1 MPTIIDQLVV
11 SLSLDPSQFTQGQR
25 QMAQNLRQM
34 ETGAER
40 AAKNIEHSGSQVVS
54 FFRTLEHPIA
64 SLRGHF
70 ERLATVTTTPQRNL
84 LNLAQQGRR
93 TGQEIEAGALRGA
106 AGVRALGV
114 AGLTAVAAF
123 VALDKVRSSAT
134 ETARNLFGVGIGAV
148 GAGMPIH
155 EYTALSQALLHTGNV
170 PEAETQGWL
179 SQLRGMQVRAQQG
192 DTGAAQGLATISRFA
207 PTANAFTDSPEKI
220 LEALAQHFHSVT
232 GDVAIGIGEMIGQ
245 SDALAL
251 ALHNLGAAGLEEQIQ
266 LERQRS
272 ATEGQTQ
279 AAKDLT
285 QAQTNLDIAWQNLE
299 RRIGEEIDP
308 ALTAFDNILAS
319 ILDRLTGKQGSS
331 IGRDALLM
339 LLPGGPAIVAALHA
353 RDAATGEQPTT
364 TQGQSSPADTR
375 NWWQR
380 NAPTW
385 LGGQVASPAGPVS
398 LHAAP
403 QGDVPAIP
411 MPPDTGQSGTELAI
425 NNFGGLRRPGLT
437 AGPVGGGFKSFATPQ
452 AGAQATASLLQT
464 YQDRHGLNTLRGII
478 TRWAPPFEN
487 NTERLIAEAAQQ
499 TGFAPDQPLNLHDAA
514 TLSAVTA
521 AMIRNEVGI
530 RGPSKDMVNSVV
542 SEFAN
547 ANVGV
552 NAAHLRSIQ
561 AAQAGGST
569 STTHATNNDI
579 ALNGGIHVTVAPGSD
594 GYKIGEA
601 INAALQSQ
609 LLTSQINTGQQ

>member
-1 MPTIIDQLVV
+1 M
-11 SLSLDPSQFTQGQR
+11 
-25 QMAQNLRQM
+25 
-34 ETGAER
+34 
-40 AAKNIEHSGSQVVS
+40 
-54 FFRTLEHPIA
+54 
-64 SLRGHF
+64 
-70 ERLATVTTTPQRNL
+70 
-84 LNLAQQGRR
+84 
-93 TGQEIEAGALRGA
+93 
-106 AGVRALGV
+106 GV

-123 VALDKVRSSAT
+123 VALDKVRNSAT
-134 ETARNLFGVGIGAV
+134 ETARNLFGASV
-148 GAGMPIH
+148 GAAAAGVPIQQ
-155 EYTALSQALLHTGNV
+155 YTAISQALLHGGNV

-192 DTGAAQGLATISRFA
+192 DTGAAQNLATIARFA
-207 PTANAFTDSPEKI
+207 PGVNTFNDSPEKV
-220 LEALAQHFHSVT
+220 LEAIAQNFHSAT
-232 GDVAIGIGEMIGQ
+232 GDVAIGMGEMIGQ
-245 SDALAL
+245 SAALAL
-251 ALHNLGAAGLEEQIQ
+251 ALHNLGIAGLQEQIQ

-272 ATEGQTQ
+272 ATEGQSQ
-279 AAKDLT
+279 AARDLT
-285 QAQTNLDIAWQNLE
+285 QAQANLDVAWQSLE

-308 ALTAFDNILAS
+308 ALSRFDNLLAS
-319 ILDRLTGKQGSS
+319 ILDRLTGKQGAS

-353 RDAATGEQPTT
+353 GDAATGGQSSTI
-364 TQGQSSPADTR
+364 QGQSSPADTRNWWQRNAPTWVGGRSAPSSVSAVPPPRDAATSEGAAPNDTR